1 MQHQVCQGWEY
12 LQQCKTLSIL
22 YGRQKKE
29 STMQKKC
36 QLPMIFGEKRKD
48 IAAEERKR
56 KKRIELTFTPVIF
69 SLERFWC
76 TLVQLFGSTEQNG
89 SISIPMRFLT
99 STMVWSGI
107 LTRFAD
113 SILVRSTTT
122 LCQYSIRDGKV
133 TICRTTIN
141 DIHAIGR
148 WA

>member
-1 MQHQVCQGWEY
+1 
-12 LQQCKTLSIL
+12 
-22 YGRQKKE
+22 
-29 STMQKKC
+29 
-36 QLPMIFGEKRKD
+36 MIFGEKRKD
-48 IAAEERKR
+48 IAAEERKRKR

-76 TLVQLFGSTEQNG
+76 TLVFLFGSTEQNG

>member
-1 MQHQVCQGWEY
+1 MQHQGCQGWEY
-12 LQQCKTLSIL
+12 LQQCKTLSI
-22 YGRQKKE
+22 KNE

-36 QLPMIFGEKRKD
+36 QLPIDFWREKTRHCGRRK
-48 IAAEERKR
+48 KKKK

-76 TLVQLFGSTEQNG
+76 TFVFLFGSTEQNG